1 MINRRSFDKATISEV
16 RQRLS
21 SGDVGLFVFD
31 ADNNVRRDLD
41 FYGELLK

>member
-1 MINRRSFDKATISEV
+1 LINGRSFDKATISEV